1 MRVQIGTRS
10 ASAASSAHIPVPG
23 PSQRVRKAS
32 QSVENIPGPASSIT
46 QPRGRQLAKKPRGTA
61 VSIASSERE
70 NVPITIM
77 GGSVASSKP
86 KSSRSSSKVPQATP
100 AAQATSSRSRSRST
114 PYVAT
119 GAAASSSSAAAPAD
133 RPDVPT
139 KLSKQPIPTRIT
151 NPQVLVELKRAKA
164 NGVLDGEDLQNY
176 QQIID
181 DQEYLANSNL
191 KNWSRSTYKDLKDIY
206 RRSVYNKKPK
216 EAS

>member
-23 PSQRVRKAS
+23 ASRKVRKAS

-70 NVPITIM
+70 NVPITIR

-100 AAQATSSRSRSRST
+100 AAQATTSRSRSRST

-164 NGVLDGEDLQNY
+164 NGVLNGEDLVNY
-176 QQIID
+176 QKIID